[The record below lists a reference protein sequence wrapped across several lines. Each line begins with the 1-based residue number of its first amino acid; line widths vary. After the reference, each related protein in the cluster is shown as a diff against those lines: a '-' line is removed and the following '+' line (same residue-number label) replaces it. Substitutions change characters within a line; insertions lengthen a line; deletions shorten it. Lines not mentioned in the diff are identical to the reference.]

1 MDVDGGETLSM
12 GVYPLRNFPAME
24 PFVSDVLRYCNKKPM
39 FVVDGATMA
48 DENPRRAWAKIQRRV
63 LSAIEAP

>member
-39 FVVDGATMA
+39 EPSWLTKTLEELG
-48 DENPRRAWAKIQRRV
+48 PRYNVESFRR
-63 LSAIEAP
+63 